1 MIYTKLSN
9 VHPYLRPQ
17 LGVTANIVL
26 GSPKKRCDGIGI
38 CRIERASWVA
48 DEKGTEKCRQAKAL
62 LVAKGEKVVFYFIK
76 HTLPPCITRKQ
87 FVDNLFKMEASVAIP
102 DSLCMELYLPQNT
115 CLLPG
120 DYDVIDIGTHLGVA
134 ITFESVE
141 LIEQEN

>member
-38 CRIERASWVA
+38 CRIERASLA
-48 DEKGTEKCRQAKAL
+48 TNERGTDKCRQAKSL

-76 HTLPPCITRKQ
+76 HTLPVCIKRKQ

-102 DSLCMELYLPQNT
+102 DSLCTELHLPKNT
-115 CLLPG
+115 YLLPG

-134 ITFESVE
+134 IAFESVE
-141 LIEQEN
+141 LIEKEN